1 MIASL
6 RGRLTASDADG
17 LVIDVG
23 GVGLRVHATRAAAT
37 AAGGS
42 PHDVALHTHLVVRED
57 ALSLYGFASAEER
70 ALFLALMGVG
80 GVGPK
85 LALAVLSTLS
95 PEQVRRAIAA
105 DDVALLAT
113 APGVG
118 RRLAQRMVV
127 DLRDALGATV
137 PTTIAGGATATSSP
151 GDAFYEARD
160 ALVLLGYS
168 VAEAEGGLAGS
179 AGRAED
185 RVRHALAALGAR
197 A

>member
-17 LVIDVG
+17 LVIEVG
-23 GVGLRVHATRAAAT
+23 GVGLRVHATRAAAA

-42 PHDVALHTHLVVRED
+42 PHDIALFTHLVVRED
-57 ALSLYGFASAEER
+57 ALSLYGFASADER

-95 PEQVRRAIAA
+95 PQQVRRAIAA

-127 DLRDALGATV
+127 DLRDSLGAPPAPAVAVAAGTV
-137 PTTIAGGATATSSP
+137 SA

-168 VAEAEGGLAGS
+168 VSEAEGGLAGS
-179 AGRAED
+179 AGAAEE